1 MKKPPTPCRMTEFLS
16 ASSRP
21 SQGSRTPAM
30 RMGRRAGSTAR
41 PRLAVLTVVVS
52 LLTCLL
58 LYPFTS
64 AAGPSDFKTVVVLYS
79 ETDNG
84 SPGNVLLNRSIRATF
99 EAGSPGR
106 VVVHNEHLDISRSR
120 EADYAQFQT
129 EFLRRKYA
137 GRKVDLLI
145 AFLPASL
152 DFALKNREGL

>member
-1 MKKPPTPCRMTEFLS
+1 M
-16 ASSRP
+16 
-21 SQGSRTPAM
+21 
-30 RMGRRAGSTAR
+30 
-41 PRLAVLTVVVS
+41 LTVVVS

-58 LYPFTS
+58 LYPCIS

-84 SPGNVLLNRSIRATF
+84 SPGNVLLNRSIRATL

-106 VVVHNEHLDISRSR
+106 IVVHNEHLDISRSR
-120 EADYAQFQT
+120 EADYAQFQA

-145 AFLPASL
+145 AFLPARWTL
-152 DFALKNREGL
+152 L